1 MTATLVLVG
10 EYDVACAAG
19 MTLLEASEHTA
30 HPLDSDCG
38 GFAACNACRVE
49 VLEGESALT
58 PREPAEDPFL
68 EGPTQ
73 RLGCQA
79 RIVGARV
86 VVRRANGM

>member
-1 MTATLVLVG
+1 VTASLVLEG
-10 EYDVACAAG
+10 EYEIACRAG

-38 GFAACNACRVE
+38 GFAACNACRVD
-49 VLEGESALT
+49 VLDGAEWLA
-58 PREPAEDPFL
+58 PRDAAEDPFL
-68 EGPTQ
+68 EAPGQ

-79 RIVGARV
+79 RLLGGRV